1 MFWTLNFSLTF
12 SYLCVTPAC
21 LVVVG
26 CLCPNPQAKITFYN
40 IYLESLLH
48 ADLTILKLCSSSQ
61 LMTWFFS
68 YLRHS
73 AYCFL
78 CLGLKIHIYCTR
90 QQTQQFFFFFCP
102 LGVSSTPSLALISR
116 YSFSTPPSMAYYFV
130 PVRLQK
136 ANSSHQCLFLDLE
149 SSRAC
154 GIFFLLFIHG
164 DLSYVWV
171 WQASLVFSLKVYI
184 YYWLV
189 LVLVGNMNLL

>member
-12 SYLCVTPAC
+12 SNLCVTPAC

-26 CLCPNPQAKITFYN
+26 WLCPNPQAKITFYN

-90 QQTQQFFFFFCP
+90 QQTQKFFFFF
-102 LGVSSTPSLALISR
+102 
-116 YSFSTPPSMAYYFV
+116 FF
-130 PVRLQK
+130 
-136 ANSSHQCLFLDLE
+136 
-149 SSRAC
+149 
-154 GIFFLLFIHG
+154 FFLSLRSEFHPKPSSDQQIQFQYSTFHGILFC
-164 DLSYVWV
+164 SC
-171 WQASLVFSLKVYI
+171 
-184 YYWLV
+184 
-189 LVLVGNMNLL
+189 